1 MEYTQQYEYAKSVVQ
16 SFVQAELKL
25 ERNQQLDYEQSA
37 MFQLFTFDPA
47 MMTENMAWNKLYKLL
62 FSNQQNNGFAVRLRA
77 CAIEIEAA
85 LGSEFVDKLREST
98 KHAIINSAYLR
109 INECKGYVMQE
120 KDRKYYRETETEH
133 VNNVF
138 IMCPWAWIIP
148 IGHVVYRPTLLQLMA
163 TATQVSN

>member
-25 ERNQQLDYEQSA
+25 EHNQQLDYEQSA

-47 MMTENMAWNKLYKLL
+47 MMAESMAWNKIYKLM
-62 FSNQQNNGFAVRLRA
+62 FSNIQNNGFAARLRA

-85 LGSEFVDKLREST
+85 LGSDFVSQLRDNT
-98 KHAIINSAYLR
+98 KRAIISSAYER
-109 INECKGYVMQE
+109 INNCNGYVMVE
-120 KDRKYYRETETEH
+120 KDRKYYSESESEH
-133 VNNVF
+133 VGNVF

-163 TATQVSN
+163 TATQASN